1 MEPMLPTLVQFPF
14 SNPDW
19 LFEPKWD
26 GFRAICFIEDGIV
39 RFISRRQ
46 NSLTEKFPTLQEI
59 SKSIKATV
67 AVLDGEIVALDK
79 NGTVR
84 FEGLRS
90 KTADYQHV
98 YFAFDLLTLDGAN
111 LTNVPLVERHSYT
124 KNFAP

>member
-1 MEPMLPTLVQFPF
+1 
-14 SNPDW
+14 
-19 LFEPKWD
+19 
-26 GFRAICFIEDGIV
+26 V

-46 NSLTEKFPTLQEI
+46 NSLTEKFPTLQKI
-59 SKSIKATV
+59 SKSINATV

-79 NGTVR
+79 NGMVR

-111 LTNVPLVERHSYT
+111 LTNVPLNWMRSPSENRYERIKVFYT
-124 KNFAP
+124 SPKYPVRFGLLEC